1 MQPQTT
7 LVSVG
12 TQTVKVE
19 EAQTTKTKDETE
31 DEKEDEDEKKQV
43 SLIYP
48 WGHVWKV
55 ARRAEE

>member
-19 EAQTTKTKDETE
+19 EAQTTKITMRQRMRKRMRMR
-31 DEKEDEDEKKQV
+31 K
-43 SLIYP
+43 SRFL
-48 WGHVWKV
+48 
-55 ARRAEE
+55 